1 MDGSKVNVKF
11 YEEIVKS
18 REKAMFRTL
27 IDIGS
32 CSLHVVHGSLKSG
45 IDKSSW
51 KIKQTL
57 KGAFY
62 VLHDTPARQEDYNAV
77 TKSTTFPLYFCA
89 TIDII

>member
-1 MDGSKVNVKF
+1 MDGPKVNVKF
-11 YEEIVKS
+11 YEKIVKS
-18 REKAMFRTL
+18 REKAYHTL
-27 IDIGS
+27 IDIAS

-51 KIKQTL
+51 KIKETL

-77 TKSTTFPLYFCA
+77 TKSTAFSLYFCA
-89 TIDII
+89 TSDII